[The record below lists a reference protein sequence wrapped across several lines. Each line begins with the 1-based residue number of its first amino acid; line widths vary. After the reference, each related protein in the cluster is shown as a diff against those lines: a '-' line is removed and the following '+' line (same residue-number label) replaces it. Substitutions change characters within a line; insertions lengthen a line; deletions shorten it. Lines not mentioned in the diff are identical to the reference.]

1 MSQALALA
9 VLAGIISGALGLAP
23 ISGSIALV
31 LVSYFVL
38 LPMMVSGLTMG
49 LVAAGVS
56 AFSAIVLNG
65 VIAGFLPAVV
75 FAVAF
80 ALPALL
86 VVRQALLSRPDGT
99 GDLVWYPP
107 GLILAQLTVVA
118 VSLLV
123 LAFFAAMGQPEGLV
137 GIIETVLVDAIRQLS
152 EAAGQTAPDPE
163 MVRSGAVF
171 VPALVACSWLVM
183 AAVNGALA
191 QAIAVR
197 SGWNRRPSPKLADLE
212 LPAWLWPLIGGAL
225 LLSLLGSTGIG
236 LLGRSALIVL
246 IVPYGFLG
254 LAVIHK
260 FANRWSYR
268 QFGLAAVYAGII
280 VFNWPILAVVLLG
293 LVEDW
298 AHLRRRYM
306 S

>member
-1 MSQALALA
+1 
-9 VLAGIISGALGLAP
+9 
-23 ISGSIALV
+23 
-31 LVSYFVL
+31 
-38 LPMMVSGLTMG
+38 
-49 LVAAGVS
+49 
-56 AFSAIVLNG
+56 
-65 VIAGFLPAVV
+65 
-75 FAVAF
+75 
-80 ALPALL
+80 
-86 VVRQALLSRPDGT
+86 
-99 GDLVWYPP
+99 
-107 GLILAQLTVVA
+107 
-118 VSLLV
+118 LLV
-123 LAFFAAMGQPEGLV
+123 LAFLAFMGQPDGLV
-137 GIIETVLVDAIRQLS
+137 GIIETVLVEAITQFS
-152 EAAGQTAPDPE
+152 EAAGQGVPDAGAI
-163 MVRSGAVF
+163 RSGAVF

-212 LPAWLWPLIGGAL
+212 LPSWLWPLIGGAL

-236 LLGRSALIVL
+236 LLGRSALMVL
-246 IVPYGFLG
+246 VVPFGFLG

-268 QFGLAAVYAGII
+268 QLGLAAVYAGII
-280 VFNWPILAVVLLG
+280 VLSWPILVVILLG